1 MALRTFSPTR
11 TKATWK
17 PRVSDDDILFLKS
30 ADNTLTILGVSGT
43 ETAQC
48 KEGGRTPLIELPYAS
63 FPDQTAEGYAQAS
76 YMNELPQGIQLDYRI
91 LGGFNANSLE
101 ISWQETDM
109 PFGETSLEWIA
120 LKTFTGFQLKYL
132 TPQKRSPLMFAFAD
146 EDAYVYCDESPCLEC
161 IFMCKRGFV
170 LYVSIREYGIVRIPL
185 ERASAHWETR

>member
-76 YMNELPQGIQLDYRI
+76 YMNELPQGILIIPAVLLRRYHVCSR
-91 LGGFNANSLE
+91 
-101 ISWQETDM
+101 
-109 PFGETSLEWIA
+109 PFPAKCA
-120 LKTFTGFQLKYL
+120 L
-132 TPQKRSPLMFAFAD
+132 
-146 EDAYVYCDESPCLEC
+146 
-161 IFMCKRGFV
+161 
-170 LYVSIREYGIVRIPL
+170 
-185 ERASAHWETR
+185 